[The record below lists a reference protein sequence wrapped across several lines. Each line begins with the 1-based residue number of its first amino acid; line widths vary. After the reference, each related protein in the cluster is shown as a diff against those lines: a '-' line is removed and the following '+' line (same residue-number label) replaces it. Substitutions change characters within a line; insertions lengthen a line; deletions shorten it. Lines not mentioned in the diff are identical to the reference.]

1 MKGTNRIIAR
11 LARSRL
17 LLLGA
22 LLLIAALVAAPTATA
37 AGRVPKIEGGLYF
50 QLPWDTSS
58 HSVTVAPDGVPWF
71 GTNALSTLTLA
82 SAPAGMLQVTE
93 LDPDRELVG
102 SNEEGMTSSLRFD
115 AQGNLWFARSDKLGK
130 ALVRRAPDGTET
142 AFDLPGTEAVDSLT
156 IGAEGNVWFA
166 RGPQIVE
173 MTPAGAVT
181 RFPLAAKSHPASI
194 VTGPDG
200 TLWFTEQSAG
210 KIGRMTPDGQLR
222 FFALGRGVGPRRL
235 VVGPDGALWF
245 SENGRR
251 GPGKKSFDRIGR
263 ITTGGKVSQFP
274 IRFGGSTYQL
284 AADPRGLIWFTTA
297 KNEISSISTTG
308 TVGRRGCLGKCSPA
322 FNDIAVTPEG
332 AIWFALEKEY
342 LSCRECGGGA
352 GLILQHEGAIVGE
365 IPPGALAP
373 APVASP

>member
-1 MKGTNRIIAR
+1 MQGTDRTIAR
-11 LARSRL
+11 LARSR

-22 LLLIAALVAAPTATA
+22 LLLIAALATVPAAA
-37 AGRVPKIEGGLYF
+37 AAVSRAPKIEGASYF

-58 HSVTVAPDGVPWF
+58 QSVTVGPDGVSWF
-71 GTNALSTLTLA
+71 GTDALATLTLA
-82 SAPAGMLQVTE
+82 SAPAGTLQVDE
-93 LDPDRELVG
+93 LDPNRDLVRG
-102 SNEEGMTSSLRFD
+102 SEVGTTSSLRFD
-115 AQGNLWFARSDKLGK
+115 AQGNLWFARSDKSGE

-142 AFDLPGTEAVDSLT
+142 AFALPGSETVDSLT

-166 RGPQIVE
+166 GGPQIVE

-181 RFPLAAKSHPASI
+181 RFPLAAKSHPSSI

-200 TLWFTEQSAG
+200 ALWFTEESAG
-210 KIGRMTPDGQLR
+210 KIGRMTPDGQVR

-235 VVGPDGALWF
+235 VTGPDGALWF

-297 KNEISSISTTG
+297 KDEISSISTMG
-308 TVGRRGCLGKCSPA
+308 IVGRRGCLGKCSPA
-322 FNDIAVTPEG
+322 FNDIAVAPDG

-342 LSCRECGGGA
+342 LSCLECGGGA
-352 GLILQHEGAIVGE
+352 SLILQHEGAIVGE

-373 APVASP
+373 PPSP